1 MPHFR
6 LKENQ
11 QKLFWIREKGSRI
24 GTPLEEIKRASNVFG
39 LDFNFMRT
47 IAKIELDFDPK
58 QRTGSYIGLFQ
69 LDRHEFETYG
79 SGDIANPRRYMP

>member
-11 QKLFWIREKGSRI
+11 QKLFWILLKGVPI
-24 GTPLEEIKRASNVFG
+24 GTPLEEIKRASDVFG

-47 IAKIELDFDPK
+47 IAKIEF
-58 QRTGSYIGLFQ
+58 
-69 LDRHEFETYG
+69 
-79 SGDIANPRRYMP
+79 